1 MPEERIH
8 SGAMTGTEWRNW
20 AGNQIAHPAEYV
32 EPRSVDELRALV
44 ARAERTVKCVG
55 AGHSFTSIAVT
66 DGIQVGLD
74 RLSGIESVIPGDDG
88 SALVTVLAGTRLR
101 ELTASLWERGLAMT
115 NLGDIDEQSIAG
127 AISTGTHGTGARFG
141 GISTQVRG
149 LKILTADGTTLTCS
163 REENPDVFD
172 AARVGLGALGIIT
185 HVSLHCV
192 PAFALHAVEAPASL
206 SRTLAEL
213 DDTVSA
219 VDHFEF
225 YWFPHTDR
233 VLTKTNTRLP
243 ADSPLAPLGR
253 IRAYIDDDLLS
264 NTAFEAINRVVTRF
278 PAAIPRVNTFSARAL
293 SAREFTDRS
302 YRVFASSRTVKFREM
317 EYAVPAEAITYV
329 LREVDRW
336 LESSGFAV
344 AFPVEVRFAAADD
357 IWLSTAYGR
366 ASAYI
371 AVHQY
376 HRRDHREYFDAV
388 EAIARSVGGRPHW
401 GKLHSMTAADLT
413 GAYEHFDDFCAVRE
427 SLDPDRLFGNDY
439 LGTVLGEKSGP
450 AARPPIVE

>member
-1 MPEERIH
+1 
-8 SGAMTGTEWRNW
+8 MTGTRWTNW
-20 AGNQIAHPAEYV
+20 AGNQIAYPQTRSA
-32 EPRSVDELRALV
+32 PRSIDELRDLV
-44 ARAERTVKCVG
+44 TRAARLKCVG

-66 DGIQVGLD
+66 DGIQVSLD
-74 RLSGIESVIPGDDG
+74 HLHGIESVVPAPDG
-88 SALVTVLAGTRLR
+88 SAVVTVLAGTRLR
-101 ELTASLWERGLAMT
+101 ELTAALWDLGLAMT

-141 GISTQVRG
+141 GIAAQVHA
-149 LKILTADGTTLTCS
+149 LEIVTADGSVVTCS
-163 REENPDVFD
+163 RQNEPRIFD
-172 AARVGLGALGIIT
+172 AARVGLGALGVIT
-185 HVSLHCV
+185 RVSLLCV
-192 PAFALHAVEAPASL
+192 PAFALHALEAPATL
-206 SRTLAEL
+206 SETLDSVAE
-213 DDTVSA
+213 TVES

-233 VLTKTNTRLP
+233 VLTKTNTRLS

-253 IRAYIDDDLLS
+253 VRAYVDDELLS
-264 NTAFEAINRVVTRF
+264 NTAFEMVNRAVTRF
-278 PAAIPRVNTFSARAL
+278 PRAIPRVNAFSARAL

-317 EYAVPAEAITYV
+317 EYAVPAESITYV
-329 LREVDRW
+329 LREVERW

-401 GKLHSMTAADLT
+401 GKLHSLT
-413 GAYEHFDDFCAVRE
+413 SEDFAGMYTHFGDFCDVRDA
-427 SLDPDRLFGNDY
+427 LDPERKFENDY
-439 LGTVLGEKSGP
+439 LTTVLT
-450 AARPPIVE
+450 